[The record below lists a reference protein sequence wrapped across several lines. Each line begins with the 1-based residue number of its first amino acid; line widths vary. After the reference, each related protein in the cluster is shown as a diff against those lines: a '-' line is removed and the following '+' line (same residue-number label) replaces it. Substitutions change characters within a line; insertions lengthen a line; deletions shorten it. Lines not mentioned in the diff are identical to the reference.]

1 MKYRLF
7 VGSHTNYRINRKYR
21 KSGMP
26 ASHAGTIKWLGS
38 LHHTGPLV
46 IAWGQALYGALDVAE
61 YR

>member
-1 MKYRLF
+1 
-7 VGSHTNYRINRKYR
+7 
-21 KSGMP
+21 MP